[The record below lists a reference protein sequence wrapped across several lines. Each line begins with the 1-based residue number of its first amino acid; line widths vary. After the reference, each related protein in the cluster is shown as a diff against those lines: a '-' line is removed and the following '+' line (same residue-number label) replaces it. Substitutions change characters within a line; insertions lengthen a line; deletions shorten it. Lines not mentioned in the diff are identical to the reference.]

1 MTAVQEPAAE
11 REIGRERRRKEDQRL
26 ITGRT
31 RWTDNIALP
40 GMLHLAMVRSPFA
53 HAKILSIDTSEAKN
67 ATNVVDVVTGA
78 DLGEAQGACINAWAI
93 TEDQVTPP
101 HLPMPVDRVA
111 FAGEVVAVVVARS
124 AAEAR
129 DAAELV
135 DVEYDELPAALDLK
149 HAATDE
155 VLAHPDLGTNKSA
168 FWRFDSAEASTGG
181 DVEAAI
187 DKARTDGIVIEREYR
202 QQRLIPAFMEPRSV
216 VVDPTGEQ
224 ITVWSATQVPH
235 ILRFAIAATAGV
247 PESKIRVIAPDV
259 GGGFGGKLQQTP
271 EEMIAFAVARR
282 LGRPV
287 KFTETRSESLMTAH
301 HGRDQWQKLTMSAEK
316 DGTVTGL
323 KVELLADLGAYVAI
337 VGGGVPVLDLDY
349 PEDSTAEADANFSK
363 RNLATNI
370 EDASLYA
377 RHLIRA
383 SRPREAASLLEP
395 LVGMDRDHMLWPYLS
410 LAWRLLN
417 DERWQWLEGDPRLIG
432 TYNIAKKFGD
442 MNGLAKRLRELHVSK
457 AEPLDQS
464 VRGGTQTDGNLL
476 LRTEP
481 VFRRL
486 RRALMAAVDEHVRQ
500 LPAFQANHPTLLK
513 NREPRRISGSWSVRL
528 SQTGHHVDHVHSQGW
543 LSSAF
548 YVALPPKSTTAD
560 QHDGWLALG
569 ECRELAP
576 SLAPYKLV
584 EPKVG
589 QLVLFPSTMWH
600 GTRPFPS
607 GERMSV
613 AFDVARPRQSK
624 AG

>member
-1 MTAVQEPAAE
+1 MTRQEAMDIVSRFPKSDPDAAFST
-11 REIGRERRRKEDQRL
+11 GVRL
-26 ITGRT
+26 LKADFPELLLPIAQKLSKNFANDPRMHQLLGLAARACG
-31 RWTDNIALP
+31 DSDIALSAFRDACRILP
-40 GMLHLAMVRSPFA
+40 SNALMAHSYARAALEAGNPAISLFERASQLAPQDGTVLQGLASALFHEGRS
-53 HAKILSIDTSEAKN
+53 SEAIALLERITDAN
-67 ATNVVDVVTGA
+67 PLWSEGQR
-78 DLGEAQGACINAWAI
+78 DLAHLRGQMGLPPLHRLAQKSTELRQSRELTRLFI
-93 TEDQVTPP
+93 T
-101 HLPMPVDRVA
+101 LA
-111 FAGEVVAVVVARS
+111 L
-124 AAEAR
+124 EAR
-129 DAAELV
+129 DLEL
-135 DVEYDELPAALDLK
+135 AS
-149 HAATDE
+149 AT
-155 VLAHPDLGTNKSA
+155 V
-168 FWRFDSAEASTGG
+168 AEA
-181 DVEAAI
+181 AANFGEE
-187 DKARTDGIVIEREYR
+187 DWLVI
-202 QQRLIPAFMEPRSV
+202 LS
-216 VVDPTGEQ
+216 G
-224 ITVWSATQVPH
+224 H
-235 ILRFAIAATAGV
+235 IQS
-247 PESKIRVIAPDV
+247 E
-259 GGGFGGKLQQTP
+259 
-271 EEMIAFAVARR
+271 
-282 LGRPV
+282 LG
-287 KFTETRSESLMTAH
+287 
-301 HGRDQWQKLTMSAEK
+301 W
-316 DGTVTGL
+316 
-323 KVELLADLGAYVAI
+323 I
-337 VGGGVPVLDLDY
+337 
-349 PEDSTAEADANFSK
+349 AEADANFSK

>member
-1 MTAVQEPAAE
+1 
-11 REIGRERRRKEDQRL
+11 
-26 ITGRT
+26 
-31 RWTDNIALP
+31 
-40 GMLHLAMVRSPFA
+40 
-53 HAKILSIDTSEAKN
+53 
-67 ATNVVDVVTGA
+67 
-78 DLGEAQGACINAWAI
+78 
-93 TEDQVTPP
+93 
-101 HLPMPVDRVA
+101 
-111 FAGEVVAVVVARS
+111 
-124 AAEAR
+124 
-129 DAAELV
+129 
-135 DVEYDELPAALDLK
+135 
-149 HAATDE
+149 
-155 VLAHPDLGTNKSA
+155 
-168 FWRFDSAEASTGG
+168 
-181 DVEAAI
+181 
-187 DKARTDGIVIEREYR
+187 
-202 QQRLIPAFMEPRSV
+202 
-216 VVDPTGEQ
+216 
-224 ITVWSATQVPH
+224 
-235 ILRFAIAATAGV
+235 
-247 PESKIRVIAPDV
+247 
-259 GGGFGGKLQQTP
+259 
-271 EEMIAFAVARR
+271 
-282 LGRPV
+282 
-287 KFTETRSESLMTAH
+287 
-301 HGRDQWQKLTMSAEK
+301 
-316 DGTVTGL
+316 
-323 KVELLADLGAYVAI
+323 
-337 VGGGVPVLDLDY
+337 
-349 PEDSTAEADANFSK
+349 
-363 RNLATNI
+363 
-370 EDASLYA
+370 
-377 RHLIRA
+377 
-383 SRPREAASLLEP
+383 
-395 LVGMDRDHMLWPYLS
+395 
-410 LAWRLLN
+410 
-417 DERWQWLEGDPRLIG
+417 
-432 TYNIAKKFGD
+432 